1 MRILA
6 LLTFMIFMISLTYK
20 MLLPTPIEDQDGK
33 VIAENSFLAEEE
45 IPQAKLTQQLQ
56 ELEDFNEKS
65 IAQAERKEELED
77 MKIILSDL
85 KDLWKEKVFAPK
97 YNISELRSGRFKISK
112 MKSELQLELNNLDS
126 LEIEQIFYLL
136 IEERM
141 SIDEIASQEM
151 INLQTFLNLTDIEWM
166 NLNEYLDS
174 DDFTK
179 KVFAFKGIDEREL
192 PPKPLKGE
200 KIGRAVATELPENNF
215 GAQLQAL
222 EEDNEKGTYY
232 DDNE

>member
-20 MLLPTPIEDQDGK
+20 VLLPTPIEDQEGK
-33 VIAENSFLAEEE
+33 VFAENSFLVEEE

-56 ELEDFNEKS
+56 ELEDFNAKS
-65 IAQAERKEELED
+65 IAQAERKVELED
-77 MKIILSDL
+77 MKFILSDL

-126 LEIEQIFYLL
+126 LEVEQIFYLL

-141 SIDEIASQEM
+141 SLDEIASQKM

-174 DDFTK
+174 NDFTK
-179 KVFAFKGIDEREL
+179 KVFAFKGIDESEP

-200 KIGRAVATELPENNF
+200 KMGRAIATELSENNF
-215 GAQLQAL
+215 GAQLQTL
-222 EEDNEKGTYY
+222 EEDNKEGKYY
-232 DDNE
+232 DDYE